1 MEADEIL
8 LAGTI
13 FGVAGVCSLDGNK
26 MQWPGPVY
34 QKLIELWENDVGV
47 NLSQWFQQAW

>member
-1 MEADEIL
+1 MRDVRFSNNSFKEFSNWAIE
-8 LAGTI
+8 
-13 FGVAGVCSLDGNK
+13 NK
-26 MQWPGPVY
+26 KAY